1 MPWCARCLTNF
12 AAAGIIHAEPCM
24 GVISVKMRHVE
35 ESDVLRFSP
44 CREIVYTNYRN
55 KEKTEERALISEEVT
70 MPVIIDGE
78 ERGALIASPQDLY
91 HLTIGYVLAEGLVRT
106 YADIESVVIT
116 DGRALVTLTKEGHE
130 KPSCPVDRL
139 GPVAA
144 EEICSYGSLL
154 DSLSAAHH
162 SSHGVHEGALVRK
175 GGEMLAYAEDIGRHN
190 VLDRLRGIVEEKGID
205 VSDVMLIFS
214 GRVPQSVITKVHG
227 MGLHLIAS
235 RALSS
240 ALGLELADKLGITV
254 ICGLRPD
261 SFRLYTH
268 KERISFEQ

>member
-1 MPWCARCLTNF
+1 
-12 AAAGIIHAEPCM
+12 
-24 GVISVKMRHVE
+24 
-35 ESDVLRFSP
+35 
-44 CREIVYTNYRN
+44 
-55 KEKTEERALISEEVT
+55 

-235 RALSS
+235 RPCRPPW
-240 ALGLELADKLGITV
+240 GLNW
-254 ICGLRPD
+254 
-261 SFRLYTH
+261 
-268 KERISFEQ
+268 RISSELPLFAACVPIRSGCTHIKNVFLLNSKRKKRHSAKIMSSVFSYIEFLYKF

>member
-154 DSLSAAHH
+154 ILSRQLITAHTAFMKGRSCVRAVKCWPMPKISDATTFSIGCAA
-162 SSHGVHEGALVRK
+162 LWK
-175 GGEMLAYAEDIGRHN
+175 
-190 VLDRLRGIVEEKGID
+190 K
-205 VSDVMLIFS
+205 
-214 GRVPQSVITKVHG
+214 RV
-227 MGLHLIAS
+227 
-235 RALSS
+235 
-240 ALGLELADKLGITV
+240 
-254 ICGLRPD
+254 
-261 SFRLYTH
+261 
-268 KERISFEQ
+268 